1 MNGISRQ
8 CIARVHAFIHVHE
21 FWTIIPLKIMNNKKK
36 NNNKLLYDIVR
47 RLLKIMSI
55 RNTNS
60 AFKTNVKF

>member
-1 MNGISRQ
+1 
-8 CIARVHAFIHVHE
+8 
-21 FWTIIPLKIMNNKKK
+21 MNNKKK